1 MIIPM
6 VVLFASLSMMSF
18 KSQSNYEQE
27 MVDLKNY
34 EFNHKEM
41 YTYAIA
47 LQNPEA
53 EAAKAGAWVKLAKA
67 VWRNTCT
74 NLAFE
79 VATWWAGDSIISAD
93 KAAELEANNIITKL

>member
-1 MIIPM
+1 
-6 VVLFASLSMMSF
+6 VVLIASLSMMSF
-18 KSQSNYEQE
+18 RSQSNFENE

-34 EFNHKEM
+34 EINHKEM

-53 EAAKAGAWVKLAKA
+53 EAAKAGGWAKIA
-67 VWRNTCT
+67 KMVWRNTCT

-79 VATWWAGDSIISAD
+79 VATWWFGSNSLTIEQVQ
-93 KAAELEANNIITKL
+93 ELEANNVLRKL